1 MEASKQ
7 RKKENETDNPL
18 IQLDINMI
26 NATKSVCKI
35 IAKGQNGT
43 GFLLKAFKNNKEF
56 YCLITNEHII
66 TKDMVDDKEKIIIY
80 YDTENEFREI
90 TLNKDK
96 RFIKEYRMIN
106 IDITLIEILNE
117 DNINK
122 KNFLLPYMDNNIINN
137 NIYIIQYPHGNLSY
151 SKGKIININKYEIEY
166 DVNTKEGSSGISYYC
181 GFKITIKL

>member
-1 MEASKQ
+1 MEASNK
-7 RKKENETDNPL
+7 RKDERDTDNPL
-18 IQLDINMI
+18 IPLDINMI

-35 IAKGQNGT
+35 IVKGTNGT

-66 TKDMVDDKEKIIIY
+66 TKDMINNKEKIIIY

-96 RFIKEYRMIN
+96 RLIKEYRIIN

-122 KNFLLPYMDNNIINN
+122 RYFLLPYMNNNIINN

-151 SKGKIININKYEIEY
+151 SKGKIININKY
-166 DVNTKEGSSGISYYC
+166 
-181 GFKITIKL
+181 